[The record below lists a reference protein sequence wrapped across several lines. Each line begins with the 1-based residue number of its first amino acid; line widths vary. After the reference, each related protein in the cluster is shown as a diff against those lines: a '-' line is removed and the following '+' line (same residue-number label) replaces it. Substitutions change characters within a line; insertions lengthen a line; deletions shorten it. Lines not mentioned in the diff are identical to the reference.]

1 MDMIHL
7 MECYMMM
14 VQDQGASAD
23 SIDFRLTC
31 DQVIKLDLTSLSEL
45 RRADKLLGVL
55 TLEEREI
62 LSVGDQD
69 DWEPIFKKIGPE
81 YEMVHRI
88 LDVLFENMMWGDEV
102 RGNA

>member
-1 MDMIHL
+1 
-7 MECYMMM
+7 MMM

-45 RRADKLLGVL
+45 RRADKLLGNL
-55 TLEEREI
+55 TMEERET
-62 LSVGDQD
+62 LSIGDQD
-69 DWEPIFKKIGPE
+69 DWPPLLEKIGPE
-81 YEMVHRI
+81 HEIVHRI
-88 LDVLFENMMWGDEV
+88 LDVLFENMMWGDEEK